1 MVKMEPIIKMWY
13 DFLAEGKIMGKRC
26 PECGAVMFP
35 PVPVCGKCS
44 CMDLEWTEMSSEGEI
59 HSLTYSPMGVYPFND
74 EPCLSGWGK
83 LKEGMPFNSVIVNPP
98 AGGADELRER
108 LRQGPV
114 PAKLVITK
122 LDDTISFPYFE
133 IQEEKNES
141 G

>member
-1 MVKMEPIIKMWY
+1 
-13 DFLAEGKIMGKRC
+13 
-26 PECGAVMFP
+26 
-35 PVPVCGKCS
+35 
-44 CMDLEWTEMSSEGEI
+44 
-59 HSLTYSPMGVYPFND
+59 
-74 EPCLSGWGK
+74 
-83 LKEGMPFNSVIVNPP
+83 MPFNSVIVNPP